1 MIKVVGCWE
10 LGWSTPIM
18 EFDLWT
24 YPLRDF
30 SVDEHIMTPVSGI
43 DSNVTEVKSIQEA
56 IDDNPGLIPVYV
68 DEDGDTPLT
77 EFEHPENALYIFGKA
92 NYSPFATVGKKGVSV
107 RIETKEH
114 GLLWPHQ
121 AACIVLYDRFL
132 KNDCSRNR

>member
-30 SVDEHIMTPVSGI
+30 SVDEFIMTPVSGI
-43 DSNVTEVKSIQEA
+43 DRRVVELPDIQRA
-56 IDDNPGLIPVYV
+56 IDDNQFLTPVYV
-68 DEDGDTPLT
+68 DENGDIGLSK
-77 EFEHPENALYIFGKA
+77 FEHPENALYIFGKA
-92 NYSPFATVGKKGVSV
+92 NYAPLKVANKKSVSV
-107 RIETKEH
+107 RIETKES

-121 AACIVLYDRFL
+121 AACIVLYDRFI
-132 KNDCSRNR
+132 KNGCHNNR

>member
-30 SVDEHIMTPVSGI
+30 GVDEFIMTPVSGI
-43 DSNVTEVKSIQEA
+43 DARVAEFKTIQDA
-56 IDDNPGLIPVYV
+56 IDANLELTPVYI
-68 DEDGDTPLT
+68 DEDADQELLH
-77 EFEHPENALYIFGKA
+77 FQHPPNALYILGKA
-92 NYSPFATVGKKGVSV
+92 GYSPYSTVGKQGVAV
-107 RIETKEH
+107 RVETKDH

-121 AACIVLYDRFL
+121 AASIVLYDRYM
-132 KNDCSRNR
+132 KS